1 MSVLIRIGQ
10 NRKAIFRDGVWRC
23 SDLAIERRLNA
34 ATAAWIDSTG
44 GPPLNAGDP
53 EFAAALEIIRL
64 EAARIDLH
72 VPANVRLTRLFFNRR
87 QLRLDFGGSH
97 E

>member
-1 MSVLIRIGQ
+1 MSVLIRIGK

-23 SDLAIERRLNA
+23 SDRAIERRLNA
-34 ATAAWIDSTG
+34 ATAAWIDAAG
-44 GPPLNAGDP
+44 GPPLNSPDP
-53 EFAAALEIIRL
+53 EYAAAVEIIRL

-72 VPANVRLTRLFFNRR
+72 VPANVRLKRLFFNRR
-87 QLRLDFGGSH
+87 QQRLDFGSH